1 MEIRISV
8 RSFVE
13 FLLRSGDIDNRR
25 SGGSEDAMAE
35 GVRIHRMI
43 QRRMGAEYQAEVQMA
58 ETVPYPKYSI
68 VIEGR
73 ADGII
78 ADGKNGRV
86 VVDEIKSTYRELKKI
101 SAPFPEQYR
110 YRGD

>member
-13 FLLRSGDIDNRR
+13 FLLRSGDIDNRK

-35 GVRIHRMI
+35 GARIHRLL
-43 QRRMGAEYQAEVQMA
+43 QRRMGSEYQAEVWMT
-58 ETVPYPKYSI
+58 EVVTFPEYSI

-78 ADGKNGRV
+78 DDVNSGRV
-86 VVDEIKSTYRELKKI
+86 IVDEIKATYRELKKI
-101 SAPFPEQYR
+101 SRPQA
-110 YRGD
+110 